1 MRISPINTVNY
12 YTKITNQKTRVTAPK
27 EVQFKGWQGSAG
39 AALGTAA
46 GIGLGILTG
55 GLGAI
60 LFGAMVGCATGGAVG
75 ESSSKGNDDSSYDV
89 PYIHD

>member
-1 MRISPINTVNY
+1 MRVCPVSTINY
-12 YTKITNQKTRVTAPK
+12 YTKISNPKTRITAPR
-27 EVQFKGWQGSAG
+27 EVQFKSWQGSAG

-75 ESSSKGNDDSSYDV
+75 ESKGDGNDNSSYDV